1 MTEQAVTTDTK
12 SLTEG
17 EESFLGLGDV
27 LNPHEQQIELAFAR
41 HSRNIVFEFS
51 HDLQMAFVFSMIAI
65 APLAFLMGKAT
76 EEIALRTGEAIGG
89 SSTQRSATPLK

>member
-27 LNPHEQQIELAFAR
+27 LSPMNNKLNWLLLA
-41 HSRNIVFEFS
+41 IPVTLYFEFS

-65 APLAFLMGKAT
+65 APLAFLMG
-76 EEIALRTGEAIGG
+76 
-89 SSTQRSATPLK
+89 

>member
-27 LNPHEQQIELAFAR
+27 LNPMNNKLNWQAAR
-41 HSRNIVFEFS
+41 HSRNIVF
-51 HDLQMAFVFSMIAI
+51 
-65 APLAFLMGKAT
+65 
-76 EEIALRTGEAIGG
+76 
-89 SSTQRSATPLK
+89 